1 MAKNKT
7 IRIDYDGKKV
17 LSELEAETRRALE
30 NSSEPIEKDVRS
42 HVPKDDGDAIKS
54 VSTRIDGQSLYIT
67 AGGKKAPH
75 FYLIEYGT
83 KPRQQKA
90 TGRFTGSMPAY
101 APLRKAGEKA
111 RSIVRKNL
119 VQEWNK

>member
-1 MAKNKT
+1 MAKT
-7 IRIDYDGKKV
+7 LRIDYQGSKV
-17 LSELEAETRRALE
+17 LTELEAETRRALE
-30 NSSEPIEKDVRS
+30 KSSTPIERETQT

-54 VSTRIDGQSLYIT
+54 VSTRITDQSLYIT

-75 FYLIEYGT
+75 FFLLEYGT
-83 KPRQQKA
+83 KPRQQET

-111 RSIVRKNL
+111 RGIVRKNL
-119 VQEWNK
+119 IEEWNK